1 MVVATNGVSNKQQR
15 LRVAIIGQSGFAAE
29 VYKLVKKDGHEVVGM
44 FTVPDNGN
52 REDPAATIAAA
63 DGTPVFKFK
72 SWRLKGVVIP
82 EVLEQYKSV
91 NADLN
96 VLPFCTQFIPMEVI
110 NHPRHKSICYHPSI
124 LPRHRGVSS
133 ISWTLIE
140 GDTEAGFSIFWADD
154 GLDTGPILL
163 QRRCPV
169 EPNDTLD
176 SLYNKFMYP
185 EGIRAMAL
193 AVNMVADGTAP
204 AIEQSEEGASY
215 DPALKKKELTLVRW
229 DQPAKRI
236 HDFIRGLDSSPGA
249 LAVLNGEE
257 VKLFGSSLWSD
268 AVPSADV
275 SEVDIEGMAGKG
287 LVHAGGLLLQ
297 GADGARLNVERLHVN
312 GRMMPANRYGKAV
325 EKKAAIEM
333 TAEEKEML
341 PVLRDV
347 WNGILRID
355 IDDETDFFASG
366 AQSMDVVRLV
376 EEVKERFNLE
386 LQNEDVFLATTFF
399 EFSQAVVLKSR
410 GSNASQD
417 VAYDAV
423 VMNVNN
429 MDIKFPKQ
437 LFINGQFVDA
447 EGGRTIDTVNPA
459 DETVICKV
467 QRASVADVDRAVQAA
482 RHAFE
487 EGEWSK
493 MSARD
498 RGRLLFR
505 LADLMEEHKQELA
518 TIESIDS
525 GAVYTLALKTHVGM
539 SIDVWRYF
547 AGWCDK
553 ITGSTIP
560 ISHARPNRN
569 LTFTKKE
576 PIGVCGLV
584 TPWNYPLMM
593 LSWKM
598 AACLAAGNTVVMKP
612 AQVSPLTAL
621 KFAELSVKAG
631 IPPGVINIVPGS
643 GSEAGNAIATHPLVR
658 KLGFTGSTEIGQT
671 IMRSCA
677 DSNLKKVSLELG
689 GKSPLVIFDD
699 CDLDRA
705 VRNAM
710 SGVFF
715 NKGENCIA
723 AGRVFVQDTIHDKF
737 VERVIEETK
746 KMVIGDPLSRSTAHG
761 PQNHKAHLDKL
772 VEYVQRGVKE
782 GAQLRHGGTR
792 LERPGLFFEPA
803 VLTEVQDHMYVA
815 KEESFGPIMIIS
827 RFSGNDLDAVIKR
840 ANNTEFGL
848 ASGVFTRDI
857 NRAMAFA
864 EKIQAG
870 TVFINTYNKTDVAAP
885 FGGFK
890 QSGFGKDLGEEA
902 LNEYLKTK
910 CVTLE
915 Y

>member
-1 MVVATNGVSNKQQR
+1 MVVASNGVAKGQK
-15 LRVAIIGQSGFAAE
+15 LRVAIIGQSPFAAE
-29 VYKLVKKDGHEVVGM
+29 VYKLIKKDGHHVVGV

-52 REDPAATIAAA
+52 REDPAASVAAA
-63 DGTPVFKFK
+63 DGTPVFKIK
-72 SWRLKGVVIP
+72 AWRQKGVAIP

-91 NADLN
+91 GADLN
-96 VLPFCTQFIPMEVI
+96 VLPFCTQFIPMDVI
-110 NHPRHKSICYHPSI
+110 NYPKHKSICYHPSL

-140 GDTEAGFSIFWADD
+140 GDTETGFTIFWADD

-163 QRRCPV
+163 QRKCAV
-169 EPNDTLD
+169 EPNDTVD

-185 EGIRAMAL
+185 EGIRAMAQ

-204 AIEQSEEGASY
+204 ALEQPEEGASY
-215 DPALKKKELTLVRW
+215 DPALKKKELTFVKW
-229 DQPAKRI
+229 DQPAKKI

-249 LAVLNGEE
+249 LALLNGEE
-257 VKLFGSSLWSD
+257 VKLFGSSLWTGST
-268 AVPSADV
+268 PSEAD
-275 SEVDIEGMAGKG
+275 EVAIEGLEAPG

-297 GADGARLNVERLHVN
+297 GSDGKRLNVERLHVN
-312 GRMMPANRYGKAV
+312 GRMMPANRYGKAA
-325 EKKAAIEM
+325 EKRVAVEM
-333 TAEEKEML
+333 TPEEKEML
-341 PVLRDV
+341 PVLRDI
-347 WNGILRID
+347 WTGILRID
-355 IDDETDFFASG
+355 VDDDTDFFGSG
-366 AQSMDVVRLV
+366 AGSMDVVRLI
-376 EEVKERFNLE
+376 EEVKDRFNFE
-386 LQNEDVFLATTFF
+386 MQNEDVFLATTFV
-399 EFSQAVVLKSR
+399 EFGEAVVLKSR
-410 GSNASQD
+410 GGSASKE
-417 VAYDAV
+417 VEYDPV
-423 VMNVNN
+423 VMHVNN

-437 LFINGQFVDA
+437 LFIDGKFIDA
-447 EGGRTIDTVNPA
+447 EGGRTIDSINPA
-459 DETVICKV
+459 DESVICKV
-467 QRASVADVDRAVQAA
+467 QRATPGDVDRAVQAA
-482 RHAFE
+482 KRAFD

-498 RGRLLFR
+498 RSRLLFR

-518 TIESIDS
+518 TIEAIDS

-576 PIGVCGLV
+576 PIGVCGLI

-643 GSEAGNAIATHPLVR
+643 GSEAGNAIASHPLVR

-671 IMRSCA
+671 IMETCA
-677 DSNLKKVSLELG
+677 NSNIKKCSLELG

-699 CDLDRA
+699 CDLERA

-710 SGVFF
+710 GGVFF

-723 AGRVFVQDTIHDKF
+723 AGRIFVQDTVHDKF

-746 KMVIGDPLSRSTAHG
+746 KIVIGDPLNRSTSHG
-761 PQNHKAHLDKL
+761 PQNHRAHLDKL
-772 VEYVQRGVKE
+772 VSYVQRGVKE
-782 GAQLRHGGTR
+782 GATLRYGGKQLD
-792 LERPGLFFEPA
+792 RPGLFFEPT
-803 VLTEVQDHMYVA
+803 VLTDVEDHMYVA

-827 RFSGNDLDAVIKR
+827 KFSGNDLDAVIKR
-840 ANNTEFGL
+840 ANSTEFGL

-864 EKIQAG
+864 EKIEAG